1 MLDLHSHILP
11 GVDDGPSTLDES
23 LALAEFCARDGIT
36 HIVAT
41 PHCHRRIRTLRMDIL
56 PRVAM
61 FNAEL
66 AKAKIALAV
75 LPGSEIQAYDT
86 ALYRRE
92 FDAGI
97 YCHLGDS
104 DAFTLLEFSWD
115 GRKYP
120 EDAPELVA
128 WLRERGT
135 TAIVAHPERYK
146 LFRDEPA
153 KLQALVDEGAWLQL
167 TVDSLLGNHG
177 SMAEDLAA
185 EQMAKFKDVLLA
197 TDTHNLQRC
206 SGLSAGYKWV
216 RQRFGVEREANLR
229 TRAEGVLARLLSI
242 LDYEAIGLSN
252 RSAEI

>member
-1 MLDLHSHILP
+1 MDVLP
-11 GVDDGPSTLDES
+11 
-23 LALAEFCARDGIT
+23 
-36 HIVAT
+36 HVAK
-41 PHCHRRIRTLRMDIL
+41 
-56 PRVAM
+56 
-61 FNAEL
+61 FNA
-66 AKAKIALAV
+66 ALLKSGIPLQV

-86 ALYRRE
+86 ELYRRE
-92 FDAGI
+92 YDAGI
-97 YCHLGDS
+97 YCHLGDGES
-104 DAFTLLEFSWD
+104 FTLLEFSWD
-115 GRKYP
+115 ARKYP
-120 EDAPELVA
+120 KDAPELVA

-146 LFRDEPA
+146 LFRDDPA

-177 SMAEDLAA
+177 SMAEDLAV

-206 SGLSAGYKWV
+206 SGLSAGYEWV
-216 RQRFGVEREANLR
+216 RQHFGEKRETDLR

-252 RSAEI
+252 RSAVT